1 MNQHLSS
8 FLESLRRDLRSTLRG
23 LRSRPGFTVV
33 VALTLALGIGAN
45 TAIFSVVHGVLM
57 EPLGY
62 ANEDRLVWLAA
73 YQPDGREARG
83 GYAAPDVWF
92 FEEHT
97 ETLEDVSMWM
107 RHALTVGNPGEVRKV
122 SGAYASIGFF
132 RTLGVEAAVGRTF
145 AADDATAGL
154 GRVAV
159 LSDDFWHKNWGGD
172 RSIIGRDV
180 MVDGGPVTVV
190 GVLPPGLELPTQN
203 IDLWLP
209 VAPVEVPYGRLARE
223 EHDVWAL
230 ARLAPGATPA
240 SADQELDS
248 LAAELSRSFPETNE
262 GWTVEVR
269 PLRDAVVSRA
279 KGPILIAFAA
289 GALVLLVACVNV
301 ANLILARSLARI
313 REMAVRRAL
322 GAGGARLFQQRVVE
336 NVVLAFLGGGLGA
349 LLAIWLH
356 EGILALD
363 PGVLPRSERIE
374 LAWPVFAFAL
384 GIAFLTSVVF
394 SLTPT
399 LRGLRDR
406 PEALRDGGRTAGGD
420 RGRHAAR
427 LALVAGQ
434 VALAVVLLASSA
446 VLVSAIRDLESRSP
460 GFDPENLYYA
470 HMILD
475 IDDYRSPESRVEY
488 YRQMIGEV
496 RRIPGVE
503 RAGLSTTSPVPG
515 LGIQIDVPYRGPDGP
530 QLDAA
535 DAPRAAFRVVSPG
548 WFETAGVPLLAGRDV
563 SREDVRGA
571 DRASVVVNRT
581 LARLLSESSAGSGNP
596 GDVLGGTLEISLGG
610 MIPGRVV
617 GVVADTRTAGLD
629 QPSRPEAYFAHD
641 QIAFLG
647 MGITVRSSLAQAD
660 LEKAL
665 TAAVFRVDPSQPH
678 NLLYDLEQE
687 LARQLDTER
696 FSATLLSLFA
706 GLALALAAIGIY
718 GVYAYWVR
726 ERTREIG
733 VRIAL
738 GARTHRLLF
747 WVLGRGLSL
756 AALGLVAGLAVAVP
770 AGSVLARTFQGVDG
784 TEPATLALVAG
795 ALLSIAAVACFVP
808 ALRASR
814 VEPTE
819 ALRSE

>member
-1 MNQHLSS
+1 MNQHLKDL
-8 FLESLRRDLRSTLRG
+8 LESLGRDLRSTLRG
-23 LRSRPGFTVV
+23 LRSQPGFTVV

-62 ANEDRLVWLAA
+62 ADEDRLVWLAA

-92 FEEHT
+92 FDEHA
-97 ETLEDVSMWM
+97 ETLENVSLWM
-107 RHALTVGNPGEVRKV
+107 RQALTVGDPGEVRKV
-122 SGAYASIGFF
+122 SGAYSSIGFF
-132 RTLGVEAAVGRTF
+132 RALGIEAAAGRTF
-145 AADDATAGL
+145 ASDDATTGI
-154 GRVAV
+154 GQVAV
-159 LSDDFWHKNWGGD
+159 ISHDFWHTNWGGD
-172 RSIIGRDV
+172 PAIVGNHVTVGGEPV
-180 MVDGGPVTVV
+180 MVV
-190 GVLPPGLELPTQN
+190 GVLPPGLELPTKN
-203 IDLWLP
+203 IDLWMP

-230 ARLAPGATPA
+230 ARLAPGATLA
-240 SADQELDS
+240 SADQELDA

-262 GWTVEVR
+262 GWTVDVR
-269 PLRDAVVSRA
+269 PLHDAVVSRA
-279 KGPILIAFAA
+279 RGPILIAFGA

-301 ANLILARSLARI
+301 ANLILARGLARA
-313 REMAVRRAL
+313 REIAVRRAL
-322 GAGGARLFQQRVVE
+322 GAGGVRLLQQRVVE

-356 EGILALD
+356 AGILAFD

-374 LAWPVFAFAL
+374 LAWPIFAYAL
-384 GIAFLTSVVF
+384 GIAFLTGVVF
-394 SLTPT
+394 SLAPS
-399 LRGLRDR
+399 LSGLRDR

-420 RGRHAAR
+420 RGRHTAR
-427 LALVAGQ
+427 LALVAAQ
-434 VALAVVLLASSA
+434 VALAVVLLASSV

-460 GFDPENLYYA
+460 GFDPENLFHA

-475 IDDYRSPESRVEY
+475 IDEYRSPESRVQY
-488 YRQMIGEV
+488 YRAMIEEV

-503 RAGLSTTSPVPG
+503 SAGLSTTSPVPG

-530 QLDAA
+530 QLDEA

-563 SREDVRGA
+563 SHEDVRGTEM
-571 DRASVVVNRT
+571 ASVIVNRT
-581 LARLLSESSAGSGNP
+581 LARVLSESSAPSGAI
-596 GDVLGGTLEISLGG
+596 GETLEISLGG
-610 MIPGRVV
+610 PIPGRVV

-629 QPSRPEAYFAHD
+629 QPTRPEVYFAHD

-647 MGITVRSSLAQAD
+647 MGITVRSTLAQAD

-678 NLLYDLEQE
+678 NLLYDLEHQ
-687 LARQLDTER
+687 LHRQLDTER

-718 GVYAYWVR
+718 GVYAYWVHQ
-726 ERTREIG
+726 RTREIG

-738 GARTHRLLF
+738 GARTHRLLV
-747 WVLGRGLSL
+747 WVLGRGLGL
-756 AALGLVAGLAVAVP
+756 AALGLAVGLAIAIPVGAL
-770 AGSVLARTFQGVDG
+770 LARTFQGVDG
-784 TEPATLALVAG
+784 AGPATLAATSA
-795 ALLSIAAVACFVP
+795 ALLAVAAIACFIP

-814 VEPTE
+814 IEPTE

>member
-1 MNQHLSS
+1 MNQHLSAL
-8 FLESLRRDLRSTLRG
+8 LESLGRDLRSTLRG
-23 LRSRPGFTVV
+23 FRSRPGFTVV

-62 ANEDRLVWLAA
+62 ADEDQLVWLSAR
-73 YQPDGREARG
+73 QPDGREAQG

-92 FEEHT
+92 FAEHADG
-97 ETLEDVSMWM
+97 LEDVSMWM
-107 RHALTVGNPGEVRKV
+107 RQGLTLGRPGEARKV
-122 SGAYASIGFF
+122 AGAYASVGFF
-132 RTLGVEAAVGRTF
+132 RTLGIEAAAGRTF
-145 AADDATAGL
+145 TPDDAPSGI
-154 GRVAV
+154 GQVAV
-159 LSDDFWHKNWGGD
+159 ISDEFWQQTWGGD
-172 RSIIGRDV
+172 PSVLGRDV
-180 MVDGGPVTVV
+180 MVGGAPVTVV
-190 GVLPPGLELPTQN
+190 GVLPPGLELPAKK
-203 IDLWLP
+203 IDVWMP
-209 VAPVEVPYGRLARE
+209 VSPVEVPYGRLARE

-230 ARLAPGATPA
+230 ARLAPGATMS
-240 SADQELDS
+240 SADQELDA
-248 LAAELSRSFPETNE
+248 LAAQLAGSCPETNE

-301 ANLILARSLARI
+301 ANLILARSLSRE

-322 GAGGARLFQQRVVE
+322 GAGAARLFQQRIVE
-336 NVVLAFLGGGLGA
+336 NLALALLGGGLGA

-356 EGILALD
+356 EGIVALD
-363 PGVLPRSERIE
+363 PGVLPRAEQIE

-384 GIAFLTSVVF
+384 GIAFLTGVVF
-394 SLTPT
+394 SLAPA
-399 LRGLRDR
+399 LRHGNPK

-427 LALVAGQ
+427 LALVAAQ
-434 VALAVVLLASSA
+434 VALAVVLLASSV

-460 GFDPENLYYA
+460 GFEPENLYHA

-475 IDDYRSPESRVEY
+475 IGQYQSPESRVEY
-488 YRQMIGEV
+488 YRQMIEEV

-503 RAGLSTTSPVPG
+503 AAGLSTTSPVPG

-548 WFETAGVPLLAGRDV
+548 WFATAGVPRLAGRDV
-563 SREDVRGA
+563 SLDDRRGA

-581 LARLLSESSAGSGNP
+581 LARLLSESADPSAALDRN
-596 GDVLGGTLEISLGG
+596 LEISLGG

-617 GVVADTRTAGLD
+617 GVVADTRSAGLD
-629 QPSRPEAYFAHD
+629 QPSRPEVYFVHD
-641 QIAFLG
+641 QIPFLG
-647 MGITVRSSLAQAD
+647 MGITVRSTMAPAALD
-660 LEKAL
+660 KAL
-665 TAAVFRVDPSQPH
+665 TAAVFRVDPSQPY
-678 NLLYDLEQE
+678 NLLYSLEE
-687 LARQLDTER
+687 MLRRQLDTER
-696 FSATLLSLFA
+696 FSATLLGLFA
-706 GLALALAAIGIY
+706 ALALALCAIGIY

-738 GARTHRLLF
+738 GAHAHRLLF
-747 WVLGRGLSL
+747 WVLGRGLGV
-756 AALGLVAGLAVAVP
+756 AAVGMVAGLAVAVP
-770 AGSVLARTFQGVDG
+770 VGSVLARTFQGVDG

-795 ALLSIAAVACFVP
+795 VLLLITAVACFVP

-819 ALRSE
+819 ALRCE

>member
-1 MNQHLSS
+1 MNQHFSD
-8 FLESLRRDLRSTLRG
+8 FLESLGRDLRSTLRG
-23 LRSRPGFTVV
+23 LRARPGFTVV

-62 ANEDRLVWLAA
+62 ADEDQLVWLAA

-92 FEEHT
+92 FDEHA

-107 RHALTVGNPGEVRKV
+107 RQALTVGDPGEVRKV
-122 SGAYASIGFF
+122 SGAYASVDFF
-132 RTLGVEAAVGRTF
+132 RTLGVEAAAGRTF
-145 AADDATAGL
+145 ARDDATAGI

-159 LSDDFWHKNWGGD
+159 ISDDFWHKTWGGD
-172 RSIIGRDV
+172 RSVVGRDV
-180 MVDGGPVTVV
+180 MVDGGLVTVV

-203 IDLWLP
+203 IEMWMP

-230 ARLAPGATPA
+230 ARLAPGATLA
-240 SADQELDS
+240 SADQEIDA

-301 ANLILARSLARI
+301 ANLILARSLARL

-336 NVVLAFLGGGLGA
+336 NVVLALLGGGLGA
-349 LLAIWLH
+349 LMAIWLH
-356 EGILALD
+356 EGMLTLD

-384 GIAFLTSVVF
+384 GIAFLTGVVF
-394 SLTPT
+394 SLAPT

-427 LALVAGQ
+427 LALVAAQ

-460 GFDPENLYYA
+460 GFDPENLYHA

-475 IDDYRSPESRVEY
+475 IDQYRSPESRVEY
-488 YRQMIGEV
+488 YRQMIEEV

-503 RAGLSTTSPVPG
+503 SAGLSTTSPVPG

-530 QLDAA
+530 QLDAP

-571 DRASVVVNRT
+571 DMPSVIVNRT
-581 LARLLSESSAGSGNP
+581 LARLLSDSSVP
-596 GDVLGGTLEISLGG
+596 GEVLGESLEISLGG

-629 QPSRPEAYFAHD
+629 QPSRPEVYFAHD

-678 NLLYDLEQE
+678 NLLYNLEE
-687 LARQLDTER
+687 MLHRQLDTER

-738 GARTHRLLF
+738 GARTHGLLL

-756 AALGLVAGLAVAVP
+756 AALGLVAGLVVAVP
-770 AGSVLARTFQGVDG
+770 AGSVLSRTFQGVDG
-784 TEPATLALVAG
+784 AEPATLAVVAG
-795 ALLSIAAVACFVP
+795 ALLAIAAVACFVP